1 MLTMGSLFDGIG
13 GWQIAAERYGIK
25 PVWSSE
31 IEPFCRYITSRQFP
45 MTRQLG
51 DITKINTDKIA
62 VPDILCAGSPCQDLS
77 VAGKRRGLDGKR
89 SGLFREAIRIARALR
104 KRGGARYFVWENVP
118 GAFSSNHGN
127 DFRAVLEEICETDV
141 PMPESHKWAAA
152 GVVRSAVCNVC
163 WRVLDAQF
171 FGVPQYRRRIFLV
184 ADYGKT
190 SRCADKI
197 LLEYSRLQGNPAQG
211 RTETDRAAA
220 PAEAGSADPDYY
232 AIAGNIINRKPKNG
246 GNGRGYKL
254 NTCYTLNTI
263 DHHAIAGPILASGGE
278 IVGTR
283 CANCGTKQW
292 LGNQEVRSGN
302 YHIIEKGRHG
312 LTVRRLTPLECERL
326 QGLPEGWT
334 QGGAEKDRLQALG
347 NGMAQP
353 CADFVMAGIAHYAML
368 AEAAGTL
375 RQEAGV

>member
-118 GAFSSNHGN
+118 GAFSSNHG
-127 DFRAVLEEICETDV
+127 
-141 PMPESHKWAAA
+141 
-152 GVVRSAVCNVC
+152 
-163 WRVLDAQF
+163 
-171 FGVPQYRRRIFLV
+171 
-184 ADYGKT
+184 
-190 SRCADKI
+190 
-197 LLEYSRLQGNPAQG
+197 
-211 RTETDRAAA
+211 
-220 PAEAGSADPDYY
+220 
-232 AIAGNIINRKPKNG
+232 
-246 GNGRGYKL
+246 
-254 NTCYTLNTI
+254 
-263 DHHAIAGPILASGGE
+263 IAGPILASGGE

-334 QGGAEKDRLQALG
+334 QGGAEKNRLQALG